1 MRHVVRLPAHF
12 GSGEVL
18 ENGRQEHMPQ
28 DSENVRQSASV
39 LQAVDVPGSAL
50 GGEDAGATAS
60 ARELEGA
67 AGAATAGAAFGGAD
81 AAGEGSCSVR
91 LHPLARKVASAVHPA
106 IDRRATLADPRD
118 RRSAFRAGDTDMAA
132 AYRQLI
138 ALTSRSA
145 PCVSG
150 CAKRGRWRPVRSA
163 SRMAIDSISRVN
175 DGLLSQ
181 RRRWDSP
188 GPAVAFTQGRGAT

>member
-18 ENGRQEHMPQ
+18 ANGRQEHRPQ

-50 GGEDAGATAS
+50 GGEPVGAIAS

-67 AGAATAGAAFGGAD
+67 DGAATTGAAFGVAET
-81 AAGEGSCSVR
+81 AGEGSCSVR
-91 LHPLARKVASAVHPA
+91 LHPLARKVDSAVQPTV
-106 IDRRATLADPRD
+106 DMRAKQDNPVD
-118 RRSAFRAGDTDMAA
+118 RRSVFRAGDTDMAA

-138 ALTSRSA
+138 TLTSNPSRPRPTRRSRKCS
-145 PCVSG
+145 P
-150 CAKRGRWRPVRSA
+150 WP
-163 SRMAIDSISRVN
+163 SR
-175 DGLLSQ
+175 LLTVT
-181 RRRWDSP
+181 R
-188 GPAVAFTQGRGAT
+188 